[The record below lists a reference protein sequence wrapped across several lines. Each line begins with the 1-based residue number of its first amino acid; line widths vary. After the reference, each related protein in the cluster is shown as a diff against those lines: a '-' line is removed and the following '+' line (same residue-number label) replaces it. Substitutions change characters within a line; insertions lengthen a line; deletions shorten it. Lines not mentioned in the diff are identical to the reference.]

1 MLKEHKKV
9 FDRIFRLNDIVII
22 VLSFIAAYYFRFEIT
37 DFKTFLSHT
46 DYIIFSSSYLI
57 LWIYLS
63 NRFKLYSSKRTTK
76 LPYET
81 WDITKTTMLCL
92 TVSIIPAFL
101 IRQYPPDRLF
111 LIYFYLL
118 QTGVLIFF
126 HLNLRLILRCIRH
139 LGYNYRN
146 VLLIGKN
153 IRSEKIIKEF
163 SVVSKYGFNVVGYID
178 INNGHTSEYLKELES
193 LAQFDD
199 FEKILKENVI
209 DLVLIT
215 LPIKSFYAAIEK
227 VITICE
233 SVGVEV
239 EIPAELFNLKISKSS
254 VSTFNNVKFINYYT
268 SPKMNWR
275 TILKRLI
282 DIVISL
288 FLLILCLP
296 LFLILSIII
305 KTTSSGP
312 VFFKQRRVGFN
323 GRIFSMLKFRTMA
336 KDAESMKK
344 DLMDL
349 NVLEGPVFKIKND
362 PRVTK
367 LGRFLRKASID
378 EIPQLINVLKGE
390 MSLVGPRPPIPDEVA
405 QYKID
410 DRRRLSMRPGLT
422 CLWQV
427 NGRNEIPFEEWM
439 KLDRQYIDQWS
450 LWLDFKILMKTIPA
464 VFRGT
469 GAI

>member
-1 MLKEHKKV
+1 MFKEHKIL
-9 FDRIFRLNDIVII
+9 FGRIFRLSDLVII
-22 VLSFIAAYYFRFEIT
+22 FLSSITAYYFRFETI
-37 DFKTFLSHT
+37 DFDTFLSHT
-46 DYIIFSSSYLI
+46 EYTIFFPSYLI

-63 NRFKLYSSKRTTK
+63 SRYKLYHSKRTSK
-76 LPYET
+76 LLNEI
-81 WDITKTTMLCL
+81 WDISKTTMLCL

-126 HLNLRLILRCIRH
+126 RVNLRLILRFIRL
-139 LGYNYRN
+139 LGYDYRN

-153 IRSEKIIKEF
+153 IRSENIAKEVRTVAEYGLNII
-163 SVVSKYGFNVVGYID
+163 GYID
-178 INNGHTSEYLKELES
+178 INNGHSSEYLKELES
-193 LAQFDD
+193 LAPFDD

-215 LPIKSFYAAIEK
+215 LPIKSFYTAMKKIIE
-227 VITICE
+227 ICE

-239 EIPAELFNLKISKSS
+239 EIPVELFNTKISKSTI
-254 VSTFNNVKFINYYT
+254 STFNNVQFINYYT
-268 SPKMNWR
+268 SPKMSWR
-275 TILKRLI
+275 MILKRLI
-282 DIVISL
+282 DIVISS
-288 FLLILCLP
+288 FLLILCFPSL
-296 LFLILSIII
+296 LILSVII
-305 KTTSSGP
+305 KTTSPGP

-323 GRIFSMLKFRTMA
+323 GRAFTMLKFRTMT
-336 KDAESMKK
+336 KDAESMKT
-344 DLMDL
+344 DLLDL
-349 NVLEGPVFKIKND
+349 NIMEGPVFKIKND

-367 LGRFLRKASID
+367 VGRFLRKTSID

-390 MSLVGPRPPIPDEVA
+390 MSLVGPRPPLPDEVD
-405 QYKID
+405 QYKLN

-427 NGRNEIPFEEWM
+427 NGRNNISFEEWM

-450 LWLDFKILMKTIPA
+450 LLLDFKILLKTIPA